1 MDWLDLLAVQGTL
14 KSHQRILM
22 AQAESPATPPY
33 KAVQSGM
40 LLDYMAVLGKA
51 TGEWVGMEEEF
62 SEEVSLNLGPER

>member
-1 MDWLDLLAVQGTL
+1 
-14 KSHQRILM
+14 M